1 MTLQPSHG
9 AHGARMQTLFA
20 GAGGPEKA
28 MVDACLATSS
38 SAKPPLVED
47 PGRSRSTVTGQYM
60 CFAAGVQCRTGY
72 QAEDFTKI
80 SSQQIKIVVLA
91 RGKLHP

>member
-1 MTLQPSHG
+1 
-9 AHGARMQTLFA
+9 
-20 GAGGPEKA
+20 
-28 MVDACLATSS
+28 
-38 SAKPPLVED
+38 
-47 PGRSRSTVTGQYM
+47 M

>member
-1 MTLQPSHG
+1 MPDG
-9 AHGARMQTLFA
+9 
-20 GAGGPEKA
+20 
-28 MVDACLATSS
+28 
-38 SAKPPLVED
+38 
-47 PGRSRSTVTGQYM
+47 
-60 CFAAGVQCRTGY
+60 GY